1 MGEAVLKV
9 IAPVIL
15 VLMAIVMATAATA
28 QPVIDAVELR
38 SDVPLRDR
46 ERMWQLVTLR
56 PGEPLSE
63 RRVGETLRNL
73 VASGETRDVRI
84 YRRPSDDGVTVVI
97 AAWGRIRVT
106 AVRFLGDLGLSE
118 EDLRSVVEIHAGEPL
133 SESAVLRSVFALE
146 DLYEESGFLEGGAR
160 VQVDLDDEAK
170 TAAVTFRLRAGE
182 PTRIAAFR
190 FAGTYDP
197 LRAAELADALRLE
210 VGDRLRPRAGRDSAE
225 RLERALI
232 DRGYRT
238 ARVEHDGYDLH
249 PQSDTATV
257 VWIIELGPR
266 VELTVHGV
274 EQRDLERHDLLPF
287 MGSGGYDEAL
297 LLQAVDRI
305 RDHYQRQGHWAV
317 RVEHQER
324 REDGVLRIALTVD
337 PGPVFTLRSVAFEGN
352 ETFTD
357 ERLQQLVAATPRR
370 LTVPGSGRLVESEL
384 GADLNN
390 LRTFYALQ
398 GFDNAEL
405 GPPRITQDGDRLA
418 LTIPI
423 REGRRRR
430 VAEVELRGVESLD
443 AKELQRAL
451 PLVAGGPYHPLHL
464 DDSLDLVRSRYEEA
478 GYPWAQ
484 VAADVEW
491 NSNGT
496 VAAVTIEVLEGPQV
510 VVDRV
515 IVRGLERTDEAV
527 VHRALDVERGEPVS
541 IGRRLEMQRRLY
553 QLGVFSHAEVRL
565 APGTPYD
572 RQRNVLVRVEEG
584 ANRRF
589 TYGFGYDSEQG
600 PRGVLGLGWNN
611 LFGRALQVQGEAK
624 GNDDEYQLRL
634 LGRLPH
640 LGRLPLPVTMSLF
653 RVQEDHDDFLSK
665 RRGAQVQVE
674 RLFDERW
681 RVGLLYSYRVV
692 EVEPGPAFDPLL
704 VDRELQDIDVAS
716 LTPGL
721 LFDNR
726 DDPIDPQRGWSANLQ
741 LERAFPLF
749 AADEEFLK
757 LFFHGTAYKRLGRP
771 GLLAASLR
779 LGAIEP
785 LAGLG
790 RDPTVPPQLPTSGIP
805 ISERFFAGGRS
816 SHRAYSRDD
825 LGVPGTTLLLTTV
838 DDEERI
844 LPVGGNA
851 LALLNLDYRF
861 PVAGALE
868 GVVFLDHGNVWVDWD
883 SMVLGE
889 AKPGAGVGLRYRS
902 PIGPLRIEI
911 GWKLDRRGADSG
923 LPEEDPYEVFLSF
936 GNPF

>member
-1 MGEAVLKV
+1 MGEAVLKA

-15 VLMAIVMATAATA
+15 ALMAVVMAAAATA

-38 SDVPLRDR
+38 SDVPLRDP
-46 ERMWQLVTLR
+46 ERVWQLITLR

-63 RRVGETLRNL
+63 RQMGETLRNL
-73 VASGETRDVRI
+73 VASGETQDVRI
-84 YRRPSDDGVTVVI
+84 YRRPSDDGVKVVI

-106 AVRFLGDLGLSE
+106 AVRLIGELGLSE
-118 EDLRSVVEIHAGEPL
+118 EDLRAVVEIHPGEPL
-133 SESAVLRSVFALE
+133 SENAVLRSVFALE

-170 TAAVTFRLRAGE
+170 TAVVTFQLRAGE

-190 FAGTYDP
+190 FAGDYAP
-197 LRAAELADALRLE
+197 LRAAELADMLRLE

-232 DRGYRT
+232 DRGYRS
-238 ARVEHDGYDLH
+238 ARVEYDGYDLH
-249 PQSDTATV
+249 PQSDTATL
-257 VWIIELGPR
+257 VWNIERGPR
-266 VELTVHGV
+266 VELAVHGV
-274 EQRDLERHDLLPF
+274 ERRELERHDLLPF
-287 MGSGGYDEAL
+287 LGPEGYDEAL

-305 RDHYQRQGHWAV
+305 RDHYQRRGHWAV
-317 RVEHQER
+317 RVGHRER
-324 REDGVLRIALTVD
+324 REDDALHIAITVD
-337 PGPVFTLRSVAFEGN
+337 LGPVFTLDSVAFEGN
-352 ETFTD
+352 ETFAD
-357 ERLQQLVAATPRR
+357 DRLRQLVAATPRR

-398 GFDNAEL
+398 GFDKADV
-405 GPPRITQDGDRLA
+405 GPPRISQESDDLA

-430 VAEVELRGVESLD
+430 VAQVELHGVD
-443 AKELQRAL
+443 AFDADALTRAL
-451 PLVAGGPYHPLHL
+451 PLTAGGPYHPQHL

-484 VAADVEW
+484 AAADVEW

-496 VAAVTIEVLEGPQV
+496 VAAVTIEILEGPQV

-527 VHRALDVERGEPVS
+527 VRRALDVERGEPVS

-600 PRGVLGLGWNN
+600 PRGLLGLGWNN

-624 GNDDEYQLRL
+624 GNDDEFQMRL
-634 LGRLPH
+634 LGRLPY

-653 RVQEDHDDFLSK
+653 RIQEDHDDFLSK

-692 EVEPGPAFDPLL
+692 EVEAGPAFDPLL
-704 VDRELQDIDVAS
+704 VDRELQEVEVAS

-721 LFDNR
+721 LFDDR
-726 DDPIDPQRGWSANLQ
+726 DDPIDPRRGWSANLQ

-749 AADEEFLK
+749 AADQEFLK
-757 LFFHGTAYKRLGRP
+757 LFFHGTGYKRLGRP
-771 GLLAASLR
+771 GLLAAGLR

-790 RDPTVPPQLPTSGIP
+790 LDPTVPPQLATSGIP
-805 ISERFFAGGRS
+805 ISERFFAGGRA

-838 DDEERI
+838 DGEERL

-861 PVAGALE
+861 PLVGPLE
-868 GVVFLDHGNVWVDWD
+868 GVVFFDHGNVWVDWD
-883 SMVLGE
+883 SIVLDE

-923 LPEEDPYEVFLSF
+923 LPEEDPFEVFLSF